1 MWKSGKREAS
11 VDLVESEGVA
21 GGRRREVGRRPDDG
35 SLTPDGGGFARRG
48 VACKSGEGL
57 RGVRCSGPADEL
69 LERGEEGVCSVG
81 AVVAAV
87 AVTFADNELRGAELG
102 QLGLDCAEGE
112 AAAAGK
118 IAQVELGGGVGEE
131 QAKHFGA
138 DFREKNGEQVHGVW
152 LIQSDDWLKQSIKGG
167 KRGKG

>member
-1 MWKSGKREAS
+1 MPVGGARLPMIGCWCGAGRGSGARLS
-11 VDLVESEGVA
+11 GVGA
-21 GGRRREVGRRPDDG
+21 GG
-35 SLTPDGGGFARRG
+35 
-48 VACKSGEGL
+48 GL
-57 RGVRCSGPADEL
+57 ADEL
-69 LERGEEGVCSVG
+69 PERGEKGVGGVG
-81 AVVAAV
+81 AVVEAV
-87 AVTFADNELRGAELG
+87 AVALGDNELRGRELG
-102 QLGLDCAEGE
+102 QLGLDGAEGE